1 MAAGYIPQWISL
13 SDAIQHVQ
21 RVDHA
26 TFEQACKALILPLRE
41 GAIMSRFRGQEVGG
55 VSAQIE
61 GLSGAVP
68 NGWWYHATVSGDGR
82 VEFAAERHFGRRP
95 PRREIEISRSDL
107 LKIWLEPAAQL
118 GQETT
123 TAAPEPQT
131 TDASPPGT
139 EPGRPPAKQTMQE
152 AARAYIARVYPKGI
166 PAGKTNKMIAAEY
179 TNETKV
185 PMSDRTVRRARFVK

>member
-13 SDAIQHVQ
+13 SDAIQHLQ

-26 TFEQACKALILPLRE
+26 TFEQACKALILPLRK
-41 GAIMSRFRGQEVGG
+41 GAITSRFRGQEVGG

-61 GLSGAVP
+61 GFSGAVP

-107 LKIWLEPAAQL
+107 LKIWLEPEAQL
-118 GQETT
+118 GQEPT

-139 EPGRPPAKQTMQE
+139 EPGHPAAKQTMEQ
-152 AARAYIARVYPKGI
+152 AARAFIARAYPNGI
-166 PAGKTNKMIAAEY
+166 PAGKTNKLISGEY
-179 TNETKV
+179 TKDTKA
-185 PMSDRTVRRARFVK
+185 PMSERTVRRARK